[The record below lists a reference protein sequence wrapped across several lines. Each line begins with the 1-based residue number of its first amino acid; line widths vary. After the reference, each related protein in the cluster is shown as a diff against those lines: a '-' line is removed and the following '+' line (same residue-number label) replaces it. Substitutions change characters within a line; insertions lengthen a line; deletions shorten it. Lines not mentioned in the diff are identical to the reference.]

1 MDRGGKGLYLGG
13 LTEFEQYASH
23 YYNIVPSTSKE
34 LEEAIAAENMNTF
47 LSLKLEQDNAP
58 KVNPLRVCV
67 TNASS
72 SVAYHLS
79 AQIATGKVFG
89 EEERVALHLYDC
101 STDSKDLLEGLAL
114 ELVDLASPVLHE
126 VRVATSVSEAMDSV
140 SWAFILDQLYQPASS
155 ADVVKEE
162 ENPCDDDEAEPS
174 TCVNETLTVQAS
186 STAVEEPESEN
197 KQSLTDVDKQSSH
210 TLPVIQEVTGLE
222 KEEENRTESRLL
234 NPTTDTA
241 PSELVSA
248 ARLYHCY
255 AATMDFAS
263 QKDIRVIVCGRYAN
277 TGAGLMARAVSSID
291 KSNFIA
297 SPCLAE
303 HQAKAIIANKL
314 SLNGAD
320 ISQVALWGH
329 TCGKVF
335 ADITH
340 VRVMHYPGSVVGPDP
355 YDLPIT
361 RCVFDTDWL
370 EVEFSKLFESRHTR
384 MEGYQ
389 NSGSTGGAALV
400 EAIGLVKLTKQ
411 WRKGSR
417 NEWRC
422 VGVATR
428 DSEPEERG
436 YGVPVGVVFSQPACL
451 SEGKWRPVQELATT
465 QKVKVH

>member
-23 YYNIVPSTSKE
+23 YYNIVPSTNKE
-34 LEEAIAAENMNTF
+34 LEEAIAAENMNTL
-47 LSLKLEQDNAP
+47 LSLKLEQENAP

-140 SWAFILDQLYQPASS
+140 SWAFILDHPYQPTAGT
-155 ADVVKEE
+155 KEE
-162 ENPCDDDEAEPS
+162 ENPHDDEVEPS
-174 TCVNETLTVQAS
+174 SSVNGTLTVQTS
-186 STAVEEPESEN
+186 STAGEEPVSEN
-197 KQSLTDVDKQSSH
+197 KQSPTDVEKQSSH
-210 TLPVIQEVTGLE
+210 TLPVIQEATSLE
-222 KEEENRTESRLL
+222 KEEENRTESTLL
-234 NPTTDTA
+234 NPTPDTA

-255 AATMDFAS
+255 GATMDFAS

-277 TGAGLMARAVSSID
+277 TGAALMAKAVSSID

-340 VRVMHYPGSVVGPDP
+340 VRVMHYPGAVVGPDP
-355 YDLPIT
+355 YDLPLT
-361 RCVFDTDWL
+361 RCVFETEWL
-370 EVEFSKLFESRHTR
+370 EGEFSKLFESRHTR

-389 NSGSTGGAALV
+389 NSGPIGGASLV

-411 WRKGSR
+411 WREGSR
-417 NEWRC
+417 DGWRC
-422 VGVATR
+422 VGVANR
-428 DSEPEERG
+428 DSEPEGGG
-436 YGVPVGVVFSQPACL
+436 YGVPVGVAFSQPACL
-451 SEGKWRPVQELATT
+451 SEGKWSPVQDLATT
-465 QKVKVH
+465 EKVKVH